1 MKPKG
6 FIYLAHLK
14 FRYMAPLVIERVF
27 DAPVS
32 VLWTALTDKDEM
44 KQWYFDLK
52 EFKTEPGFTFSFTG
66 GTEEK
71 QYLHLCEVIDVIPNK
86 KLSYTWKYDGYTG
99 ESKVTFELFPEGNKT
114 RLRLTH
120 DGLETFPALADFA
133 RQNFEQGWAS
143 IVGTSLKEYI
153 AKKGAET
160 TL

>member
-27 DAPVS
+27 YAPVS

-52 EFKTEPGFTFSFTG
+52 EFKTEPGFRFSFTG

-71 QYLHLCEVIDVIPNK
+71 QYLHLCEVIDVIPK
-86 KLSYTWKYDGYTG
+86 SSRIRG
-99 ESKVTFELFPEGNKT
+99 SMMVMPENRK
-114 RLRLTH
+114 
-120 DGLETFPALADFA
+120 
-133 RQNFEQGWAS
+133 
-143 IVGTSLKEYI
+143 
-153 AKKGAET
+153 
-160 TL
+160 